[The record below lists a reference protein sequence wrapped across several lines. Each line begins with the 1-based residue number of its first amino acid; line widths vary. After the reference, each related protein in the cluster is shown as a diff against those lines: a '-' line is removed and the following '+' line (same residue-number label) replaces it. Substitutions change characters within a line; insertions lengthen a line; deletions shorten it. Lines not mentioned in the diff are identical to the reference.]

1 MARRLV
7 VQPQSDLDIQ
17 AAAVWYEDQRFDLG
31 SRFLDELDLVFQRIK
46 GNPRQFPRVEG
57 DVHRALLRHFPYGV
71 YFLAESEDIKVL
83 AVLHLHREPDMW
95 KSRN

>member
-7 VQPQSDLDIQ
+7 VQRQSDLDIQ
-17 AAAVWYEDQRFDLG
+17 AAALWYEDQRTGLG
-31 SRFLDELDLVFQRIK
+31 MQFLVELDEVFRRIEN
-46 GNPRQFPRVEG
+46 NPRQFPQLEEEVR
-57 DVHRALLRHFPYGV
+57 RALLHRFPYGV
-71 YFLAESEDIKVL
+71 YFAESTDDVVVL

>member
-7 VQPQSDLDIQ
+7 VQRQSELDIQ
-17 AAAVWYEDQRFDLG
+17 AAALWYEDQRPGLG
-31 SRFLDELDLVFQRIK
+31 GRFLEELDEVFRRIET
-46 GNPRQFPRVEG
+46 NPRQFFKLEG
-57 DVHRALLRHFPYGV
+57 EARRALLRHFPYGV
-71 YFLAESEDIKVL
+71 YFAEGADDVRVL

>member
-17 AAAVWYEDQRFDLG
+17 ATAVWYEDQRFGLG
-31 SRFLDELDLVFQRIK
+31 VRFLSELDLVLRRIEN
-46 GNPRQFPRVEG
+46 NPRQFPQLEG
-57 DVHRALLRHFPYGV
+57 EVRRALLRHFPYGV
-71 YFLAESEDIKVL
+71 YFIGESHDIVVL

>member
-7 VQPQSDLDIQ
+7 VQRQSDLDIQ
-17 AAAVWYEDQRFDLG
+17 AAALWYEDQRAGLG
-31 SRFLDELDLVFQRIK
+31 MRFLSELDEVFRRIENNSK
-46 GNPRQFPRVEG
+46 QFPQLEG
-57 DVHRALLRHFPYGV
+57 EVRRALLRHFPYGV
-71 YFLAESEDIKVL
+71 HFVEGPDDVAIL